1 MKIKSTLVVLAL
13 GASFGAM
20 AHHTAFN
27 TPYNANEE
35 INRPMAG
42 HANVAITAG
51 TVAVMDETSG
61 ATFDGAEGTTL
72 QFRYD
77 GDKKIFPGFQT
88 PAGRNL
94 ERAVIHVCVGPK
106 PENATKN
113 TLTLRLR
120 VTSKKD
126 SKGQDKQLPMDF
138 AFETIELTDEV
149 QHLVLVSEEK
159 SGEYFENGF
168 KDAVT
173 GKELKVRYYDLF
185 ADDAE
190 AGQFV
195 ALEGMGFDRYEMPTI
210 TFDREAT
217 WEAAMTA
224 HSYDGVNKIKVEE
237 PGTLFIQAED
247 ITPSWIL
254 GRVGHNGIHG
264 LAGRDQVADGY
275 ACRRNVD
282 SFWYEPDFADVQIH
296 NSESF
301 NGGMALWQA
310 YGEGH
315 ISKHANVQDFA
326 LLGMCQLDGE
336 FGTNYN
342 GEYIDETSNKITKE
356 AADKGFGS
364 FAEYAFDMAED
375 GYLDISVLA
384 GPHRLGWYDAVNAQG
399 YGDNPFVTKHGK
411 ERSEGGYEVEGVEGD
426 YLQQYGFSYIVYLDD
441 VPLRTAWDIRPTVNT
456 RTGALLE
463 TVAKNPLR
471 WTNCQEE
478 VDGEMVNSYHLW
490 MFPNFFA
497 GEPAGATWWG
507 IYKDHFINR
516 AYNEQVKT
524 GTEVGEDGL
533 EHDVFGDSNFKKA
546 LAESDKTLEDFL
558 HPDYMDIPCSAGRH
572 VIKVQSCGGATVFD
586 ELKLRGKSTPSKG
599 QDGVS
604 NVVADRSE
612 AAEVADAPAEYF
624 DLQGRK
630 VANPTNGIFIVKRG
644 NKVTKQVIR

>member
-1 MKIKSTLVVLAL
+1 MKMKSTLVALAL
-13 GASFGAM
+13 CASFGAM
-20 AHHTAFN
+20 AHHVAFN
-27 TPYNANEE
+27 SKYDAREE

-42 HANVAITAG
+42 AEDVVINNG

-61 ATFDGAEGTTL
+61 ATFNGPGENNAKFY
-72 QFRYD
+72 FRYD
-77 GDKKIFPGFQT
+77 SNKQTVGPKKS
-88 PAGRNL
+88 AKAAEMDR
-94 ERAVIHVCVGPK
+94 CVLHICIGPK
-106 PENATKN
+106 PEGSTAT
-113 TLTLRLR
+113 TVTPRIR
-120 VTSKKD
+120 VTSNKD
-126 SKGQDKQLPMDF
+126 KNGENKGYTMDYT
-138 AFETIELTDEV
+138 FEPVELTNEV
-149 QHLVLVSEEK
+149 QHLILSSENK
-159 SGEYFENGF
+159 SGKFFDQEF
-168 KDAVT
+168 KDPTT
-173 GKELKVRYYDLF
+173 GKVLSVRYHDLYL
-185 ADDAE
+185 DGAE
-190 AGQFV
+190 AGQFM
-195 ALEGMGFDRYEMPTI
+195 AWEGVGYDIYYMPTV
-210 TFDREAT
+210 TFDHEAT
-217 WEAAMTA
+217 WEACMKE
-224 HSYDGVNKIKVEE
+224 HSYDGVNTVKVEE

-254 GRVGHNGIHG
+254 GHVGHNGIHG
-264 LAGRDQVADGY
+264 LASREQVADGF

-282 SFWYEPDFADVQIH
+282 SFWYEPDMADAQIH

-310 YGEGH
+310 YGAGH

-336 FGTNYN
+336 WGTNYN

-411 ERSEGGYEVEGVEGD
+411 DRSEGGYEVEGVEGD
-426 YLQQYGFSYIVYLDD
+426 YLQQYGFSYILYIDD
-441 VPLRTAWDIRPTVNT
+441 KPIRTAWDIRPTVNT

-478 VDGEMVNSYHLW
+478 VDGKMVNSYHLW
-490 MFPNFFA
+490 MIPNFFA

-507 IYKDHFINR
+507 VYKDHFINR
-516 AYNEQVKT
+516 AYNEKVKT
-524 GTEVGEDGL
+524 GTDESGA
-533 EHDVFGDSNFKKA
+533 DVFEDSNFKKA
-546 LAESDKTLEDFL
+546 LDASERTLEEFL
-558 HPDYMDIPCSAGRH
+558 HPDYVDIPVKAGRH

-586 ELKLRGKSTPSKG
+586 ELKLRGKATPTYSES
-599 QDGVS
+599 GVQS
-604 NVVADRSE
+604 VVAERADY
-612 AAEVADAPAEYF
+612 AEDLTLPAEYF

-630 VANPTNGIFIVKRG
+630 VANPSNGIYIVKRG
-644 NKVTKQVIR
+644 NKVSKQVIR